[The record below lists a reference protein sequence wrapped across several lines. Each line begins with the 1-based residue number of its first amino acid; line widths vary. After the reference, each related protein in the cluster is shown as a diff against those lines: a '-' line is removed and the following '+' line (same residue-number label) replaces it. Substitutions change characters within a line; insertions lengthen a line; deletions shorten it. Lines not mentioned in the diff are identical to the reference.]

1 MPKTESLVEAQYL
14 AESVLKDI
22 YFKSVKSYFRLNA
35 DIEDNWENQKIL
47 ENIIEEMLEILT

>member
-1 MPKTESLVEAQYL
+1 MPKTESLVEVQYL
-14 AESVLKDI
+14 AESVLEDI

-47 ENIIEEMLEILT
+47 ENIIEEMLEILA